1 LVTLADNGSVEETM
15 VEAVGRA
22 AKAEPDSAELSEM
35 AKSLLALH
43 RSHVPASS
51 EKLAEELEAE
61 AAARAQAR
69 EQAGEHSR
77 AMAAM
82 YVQIAALLDELREAI
97 VAGNWGGTAEQVRGE
112 IQTGLAR
119 LDERLEASEVRQRE
133 AMATMMETLRTDRQ
147 NSQQEARL
155 EREALSVE
163 AQMEV
168 NRLLRVMWL
177 ATGMAAVGAGTALFL
192 LQN

>member
-1 LVTLADNGSVEETM
+1 MVGLADNGIVEETI
-15 VEAVGRA
+15 VETAGTA
-22 AKAEPDSAELSEM
+22 AAAAPDTGELSGM
-35 AKSLLALH
+35 AASLMALH
-43 RSHVPASS
+43 RSHTPASS
-51 EKLAEELEAE
+51 ERLAAELEAE
-61 AAARAQAR
+61 AAARTVAR

-77 AMAAM
+77 TMAAM

-97 VAGNWGGTAEQVRGE
+97 VAGDWGGTAEVVRE
-112 IQTGLAR
+112 EMHSGLAR
-119 LDERLEASEVRQRE
+119 LDERLEATELRQRE
-133 AMATMMETLRTDRQ
+133 ALEAMLETMRVDRQ
-147 NSQQEARL
+147 SSQEEARL
-155 EREALSVE
+155 EREALSLE